1 MFRGFGPIPKGWL
14 HGAIFVKEAL
24 RHHGAPAPRSWL
36 ILIFVCVFAG
46 GSSWAGSGK
55 DGPMAKIS
63 PELRALYDAYMAAQR
78 SGTPFS
84 VNDPLISVIDGRV
97 IVDAVASGD
106 VAALETDLVALGMQ
120 AAVSAGRIVSGQL
133 PISAIGAA
141 AALPSLRF
149 VRAATSATQER
160 SGGTRH

>member
-1 MFRGFGPIPKGWL
+1 MGG
-14 HGAIFVKEAL
+14 IFVKDVL
-24 RHHGAPAPRSWL
+24 RHHGAPGLNSWL
-36 ILIFVCVFAG
+36 LTLLLFACVFAG
-46 GSSWAGSGK
+46 VSSSEGSGK
-55 DGPMAKIS
+55 EEPMAKIS
-63 PELRALYDAYMAAQR
+63 PELRALYDAYVAAQR

-84 VNDPLISVIDGRV
+84 VRDPLISIVDGRV

-106 VAALETDLVALGMQ
+106 VAALETDLVALGMH

-133 PISAIGAA
+133 PISAIGAV

-149 VRAATSATQER
+149 VRAATSTTQER